1 MSMQINHPS
10 LAMQAAQRMRKVKH
24 KRKNSRV
31 ICHHLKMMLEAREPN
46 LVQNK
51 NTKGWLVLVPA
62 IFFVQ
67 LPLISV
73 ILGSLRVRDASADS
87 TSFNWSTAVWYE
99 ALQGSYYF
107 PQISEAL
114 LN

>member
-51 NTKGWLVLVPA
+51 NELGRLAVGVEVGIKARDQIG
-62 IFFVQ
+62 Q
-67 LPLISV
+67 GLP
-73 ILGSLRVRDASADS
+73 SLQQYAFMLSC
-87 TSFNWSTAVWYE
+87 
-99 ALQGSYYF
+99 
-107 PQISEAL
+107 
-114 LN
+114 

>member
-31 ICHHLKMMLEAREPN
+31 ICHHLKMMLEARERH

-51 NTKGWLVLVPA
+51 NELGRLAVGVEMGIKTRDQIG
-62 IFFVQ
+62 Q
-67 LPLISV
+67 GLP
-73 ILGSLRVRDASADS
+73 SLQQYAFMLSC
-87 TSFNWSTAVWYE
+87 
-99 ALQGSYYF
+99 
-107 PQISEAL
+107 
-114 LN
+114 

>member
-31 ICHHLKMMLEAREPN
+31 ICHHLKMMLEAREPY

-51 NTKGWLVLVPA
+51 NERGRLAVGVEVGTKERHHIG
-62 IFFVQ
+62 Q
-67 LPLISV
+67 GLPSV
-73 ILGSLRVRDASADS
+73 KQYAFTV
-87 TSFNWSTAVWYE
+87 
-99 ALQGSYYF
+99 SY
-107 PQISEAL
+107 
-114 LN
+114 